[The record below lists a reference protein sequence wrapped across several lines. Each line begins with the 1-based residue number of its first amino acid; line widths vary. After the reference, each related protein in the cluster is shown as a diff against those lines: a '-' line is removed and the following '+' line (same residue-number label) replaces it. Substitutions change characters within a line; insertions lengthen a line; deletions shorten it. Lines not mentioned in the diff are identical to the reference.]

1 MITRADTLRT
11 IETFDA
17 SPQEQ
22 KSHELIL
29 GLLAE
34 TEAPFSR
41 RQFQPGHITCSAVVF
56 APGRDRVLLMFHHRH
71 RRWLL
76 PGGHVEETDE
86 TLADTAARETT
97 EETTV
102 AIAGVIAL
110 VSMDVHVIPARKH
123 KHEPFHLHHDLIFA
137 LQADSDQIAPTSEAP
152 QVEWASPADLSKYGL
167 QQSVA
172 HALVRAAFTLV

>member
-1 MITRADTLRT
+1 MITRAETLRT
-11 IETFDA
+11 IENFDA
-17 SPQEQ
+17 SAQEQ
-22 KSHELIL
+22 KSRELIL
-29 GLLAE
+29 GLLSE

-86 TLADTAARETT
+86 TLADTAVRETA

-102 AIAGVIAL
+102 QIARVIGL
-110 VSMDVHVIPARKH
+110 VSMDVHFIPARKH

-137 LQADSDQIAPTSEAP
+137 LEAQTDQIAPTSEAP
-152 QVEWASPADLSKYGL
+152 EVAWALATDLSQYNL
-167 QQSVA
+167 QSSVA

>member
-1 MITRADTLRT
+1 MILLTETLRT
-11 IETFDA
+11 IENFPT

-29 GLLAE
+29 GLLTH
-34 TEAPFSR
+34 TEEPLSR
-41 RQFQPGHITCSAVVF
+41 RQFHPGHITCSAVVF

-76 PGGHVEETDE
+76 PGGHVEETDA
-86 TLADTAARETT
+86 TLAETAARETT

-102 AIAGVIAL
+102 PIARVIGL
-110 VSMDVHVIPARKH
+110 VSMDVHAIPPRKH

-137 LQADSDQIAPTSEAP
+137 LEAETDRIAPTSEAP
-152 QVEWASPADLSKYGL
+152 EVAWATPSDLARYTL

-172 HALVRAAFTLV
+172 HALLRAAFTLL